1 MLSRVAALRS
11 ATPVEERVMSDAGV
25 EPLVKIAREG
35 AVCTVTLNRP
45 KALNSFTGAMH
56 EELAAALAA
65 AQADRSV
72 RCVVLTGAGRAFCAG
87 QDLSDPA
94 VAPDMSPGAKPTDV

>member
-25 EPLVKIAREG
+25 EPLVKIAQEG

-72 RCVVLTGAGRAFCAG
+72 RCVVLTGAGRPFCPG
-87 QDLSDPA
+87 QDLPH
-94 VAPDMSPGAKPTDV
+94 PPLPPTL